1 MRRRGVW
8 ERKVSNHFPDG
19 LEREEVVV
27 GIVVNKDEGQEQR
40 SGVAAD
46 VCVEAGRGPR
56 PFPAINW
63 QRHAAGEDRWGS
75 HGDGGGDAEGSGR
88 LLHNLGQSEA
98 VKGPEGDL
106 GLQGSDRGVGHV
118 HVDAGHG
125 GRGAGAV
132 NSNPRLLEGGVR
144 RHVPVARHGAQHV
157 SIAVDFPAALRQL
170 SVDGQ
175 LWVAVTFC
183 VVETNEEVNFGR
195 AGSEEVAE
203 IGRVLSHDLA
213 VCSSR
218 PMA

>member
-1 MRRRGVW
+1 MGRVRVFS
-8 ERKVSNHFPDG
+8 VSNP
-19 LEREEVVV
+19 VS
-27 GIVVNKDEGQEQR
+27 KKKKKKKK
-40 SGVAAD
+40 AAD
-46 VCVEAGRGPR
+46 FCVGAGRGPR
-56 PFPAINW
+56 PFPAVNR
-63 QRHAAGEDRWGS
+63 QRHAAGEDRWGR

-132 NSNPRLLEGGVR
+132 NFNPRLLEGGVR

-195 AGSEEVAE
+195 AVSEEVAE
-203 IGRVLSHDLA
+203 IGCVLSHDLA
-213 VCSSR
+213 VWSSR
-218 PMA
+218 PGMRAAC